1 MLVTMSKHL
10 KLSELAKVCG
20 VKVET
25 IKTIIKKEKI
35 KPLQTSPQTLDNVQQ
50 SIIARILFFEGK
62 TEWLTFESEMNKN

>member
-1 MLVTMSKHL
+1 MSKHL

-20 VKVET
+20 VKVDT
-25 IKTIIKKEKI
+25 IKTIIKKERI

-62 TEWLTFESEMNKN
+62 TEWLIFESKMNQSNLV

>member
-1 MLVTMSKHL
+1 MGKHL

-25 IKTIIKKEKI
+25 IKTIIKKERI

-62 TEWLTFESEMNKN
+62 TEWLIFESEMNKSNLV